1 LGRFL
6 FSCPLLESSAK
17 IDKESGSKKL
27 FFFDFTQKLFFAFLQ
42 GSDSLRT
49 LVTDLITKDLC
60 KELGFEPTPFSTLKD
75 GFQRF
80 DVRHFRAMYEQVLNS
95 FDWSHLKGFSE
106 LGRVFAVDGSLFPTL
121 LQMKWTQYKKTANSC
136 KLHLCLDIG
145 RMVATEFMVESGNSS
160 ERNFLISIAQAG
172 MTYIADRGYFS
183 FELAQKLHQLGTFFV
198 IRIKSSVLFTV
209 KEHLELTC
217 SQKIPACFSFVS
229 DRIITFNND
238 ESALQYRL
246 ICFRI
251 GTKEFRIC
259 TNRLEINTLQIIM
272 LYAFRWQ
279 IELMFK
285 FIKRTMNGI
294 HFYNNTKNGVQI
306 QIYIIMTLVL
316 LQLRLKQVCQRI
328 HIQTQ
333 KKIDQIQEKQP
344 TIESFI
350 SYFGNDPGKFIENI
364 AQNFYLAWKISKRF
378 LQILNNSLAK
388 IIDNQLI
395 EAFAVT

>member
-1 LGRFL
+1 M
-6 FSCPLLESSAK
+6 
-17 IDKESGSKKL
+17 
-27 FFFDFTQKLFFAFLQ
+27 Q
-42 GSDSLRT
+42 GTDSLRT
-49 LVTDLITKDLC
+49 LVTDLITKGLC

-80 DVRHFRAMYEQVLNS
+80 DANHFRAMYEQVLSS
-95 FDWSHLKGFSE
+95 FDWSKLKGFSE
-106 LGRVFAVDGSLFPTL
+106 LGRIFAVDGSLFPTL
-121 LQMKWTQYKKTANSC
+121 VQMKWTQYKKTANSC
-136 KLHLCLDIG
+136 KLHLCLDLG

-172 MTYIADRGYFS
+172 ITYIADRGYFS
-183 FELAQKLHQLGTFFV
+183 FELVQKLHELGAFFV
-198 IRIKSSVLFTV
+198 LRIKSNVLFTV
-209 KEHLELTC
+209 REHLDITY
-217 SQKIPACFSFVS
+217 SQKMPACFGFVS
-229 DRIITFNND
+229 DRIITFDND

-246 ICFRI
+246 ICFLI

-259 TNRLEINTLQIIM
+259 TNRLEINTLQVIM

-294 HFYNNTKNGVQI
+294 HFYNNTQNGVQI

-316 LQLRLKQVCQRI
+316 LQLRLKQACQRI
-328 HIQTQ
+328 HLQTQ

-350 SYFGNDPGKFIENI
+350 AYFGNDPSKFIEDI

-378 LQILNNSLAK
+378 LQILNNSLSK
-388 IIDNQLI
+388 IIDNQMI
-395 EAFAVT
+395 EVFAVT